1 MKKIAYII
9 SGRSSNELLND
20 NLFAPLEKDELR
32 TKASILFFVADGVY
46 HLMKGSRSSKA
57 LRTIMERDKSKII
70 GCEISIKNRKLQNF
84 IIEGVVLGNLNNF
97 YDAAKDADHI
107 ISF

>member
-9 SGRSSNELLND
+9 SGRNSNELLND

-46 HLMKGSRSSKA
+46 NLMKGSRSSKA

-84 IIEGVVLGNLNNF
+84 IIEGVVLGNLNDF
-97 YDAAKDADHI
+97 YDAAKDADQI

>member
-9 SGRSSNELLND
+9 SGRSSNELLEE
-20 NLFAPLEKDELR
+20 NLFAPLQKDELQ

-57 LRTIMERDKSKII
+57 LRTIMERDKSKIF
-70 GCEISIKNRKLQNF
+70 GCEISIKNRKLQNV
-84 IIEGVVLGNLNNF
+84 IIEGVILGNLNDF
-97 YDAAKDADHI
+97 YNAAKDEDHI